1 MQRQEGGERG
11 SHLCRARSAAPGAP
25 GCPGRLF
32 ALTAVPRLP
41 GAESSSACFAAGENG
56 DLLLWLLRK
65 GPLVLLA
72 LTEISA
78 ALEGP
83 FLQCYTCGCSAGP
96 SALKQ
101 TQTEGETAQRK
112 HWERCSERG
121 VVCRAGLALKAA
133 PLSSA
138 FVTSRRFSPPFF
150 DRSRLWFWAIN
161 VTFRSSAGW
170 TTTQPSTGPRA
181 RR

>member
-41 GAESSSACFAAGENG
+41 GAESSSACLAAGENG

-121 VVCRAGLALKAA
+121 GCVQGRAGAEGSAA
-133 PLSSA
+133 QLRFCYQPG
-138 FVTSRRFSPPFF
+138 FFSPVF
-150 DRSRLWFWAIN
+150 
-161 VTFRSSAGW
+161 
-170 TTTQPSTGPRA
+170 
-181 RR
+181 